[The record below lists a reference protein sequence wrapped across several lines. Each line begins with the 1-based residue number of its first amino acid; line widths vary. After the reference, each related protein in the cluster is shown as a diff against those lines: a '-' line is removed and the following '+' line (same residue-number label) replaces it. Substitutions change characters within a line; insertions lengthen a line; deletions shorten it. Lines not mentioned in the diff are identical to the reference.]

1 MIYLDKFSNSYNVG
15 TIISSKKDGDNVIV
29 EVLTEYNEFLQL
41 KGHLN
46 DIRLITENVAEV
58 QTNISQRGK
67 NEDTKYFLIPRQFRK
82 GFKFNNTTSCQR
94 LDIKDKVLF
103 IYVVDKLKTNRS
115 RRELAIERIEEKE
128 RLKKV
133 KNNLEL

>member
-1 MIYLDKFSNSYNVG
+1 MG
-15 TIISSKKDGDNVIV
+15 TIISSKKDGESVIL
-29 EVLTEYNEFLQL
+29 EILAEYEEFLQL

-46 DIRLITENVAEV
+46 NIRLITENVAEV

-67 NEDTKYFLIPRQFRK
+67 NQATKYFLIPRQFRK

-103 IYVVDKLKTNRS
+103 IYVIDKLKVNRS

-128 RLKKV
+128 KLKKS
-133 KNNLEL
+133 KELKF